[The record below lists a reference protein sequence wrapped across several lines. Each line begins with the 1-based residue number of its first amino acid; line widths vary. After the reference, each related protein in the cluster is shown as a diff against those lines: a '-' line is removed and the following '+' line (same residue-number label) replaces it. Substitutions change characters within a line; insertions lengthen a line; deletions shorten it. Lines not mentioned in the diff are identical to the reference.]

1 MKLTRSVGKTLRRT
15 AAMLL
20 GGAMLTCALATS
32 AAAADA
38 PAPVTV
44 QFTKTLD
51 MTAAPGASVPNTSFT
66 YSIAPGAPVA
76 PSSQNP
82 EILAGVGSPTV
93 EDADFLST
101 DAIDNNNLASHTV
114 EVDFSG
120 VVFPAAGIYR
130 YTITEA
136 QNQNPDITNDPLPTR
151 TLDVYVVNDGQGGHS
166 ISHFV
171 LMSSTTPPDR
181 DGHCE
186 DKSTGF
192 VAYFTTYG
200 LDLTKKVTGKMA
212 DLTKKFDFTID
223 FTGPANTTF
232 TYGNQTVTIGANG
245 TASITGIQLNN
256 STGAASITG
265 LPSTVK
271 FTITEVI
278 DANEGYTTTHSL
290 NGDTPQSGTVLSNV
304 TLGQMDNTVEFVNN
318 KDAVSPTGL
327 ASDTA
332 PYLTMVLLAIGA
344 ALLLRRK
351 RTER

>member
-1 MKLTRSVGKTLRRT
+1 MKLTRSVSKTLRRA

-20 GGAMLTCALATS
+20 GGAMLTCALATGV
-32 AAAADA
+32 AAADA
-38 PAPVTV
+38 PTAVTV

-51 MTAAPGASVPNTSFT
+51 MTAAPGASVPNTTFT
-66 YSIAPGAPVA
+66 YSIAPGTAVA
-76 PSSQNP
+76 PTAQNP
-82 EILAGVGSPTV
+82 EILAGVGTPTV
-93 EDADFLST
+93 GSAAFAST
-101 DAIDNNNLASHTV
+101 DTIDSNKLASHTV
-114 EVDFSG
+114 GVDFSS
-120 VVFPAAGIYR
+120 VTFPAAGIYR
-130 YTITEA
+130 YTITET
-136 QNQNPDITNDPLPTR
+136 QNQNPDITNDPLATR
-151 TLDVYVVNDGQGGHS
+151 TLDVYVVNDGQGGHT

-181 DGHCE
+181 NGQCQ

-192 VAYFTTYG
+192 TAYFTTYG
-200 LDLTKKVTGKMA
+200 LDLTKKVTGTMA
-212 DLTKKFDFTID
+212 DLTKLFNFTID

-278 DANEGYTTTHSL
+278 NANEGYTTTHSL
-290 NGDTPQSGTVLSNV
+290 NGDDPQSGTVLANI
-304 TLGQMDNTVEFVNN
+304 TLGQKKNTVEFVNN
-318 KDAVSPTGL
+318 RDAVSPTGL
-327 ASDTA
+327 VSDTA
-332 PYLTMVLLAIGA
+332 PYLTMVLLAVGA